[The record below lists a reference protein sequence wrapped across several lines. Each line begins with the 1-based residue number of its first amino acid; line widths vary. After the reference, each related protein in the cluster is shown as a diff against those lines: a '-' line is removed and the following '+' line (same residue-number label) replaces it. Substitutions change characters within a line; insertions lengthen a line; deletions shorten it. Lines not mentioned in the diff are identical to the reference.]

1 MKIRSSG
8 FGHIKDLKVIIK
20 RYMKRILIISD
31 GKPGHLNQSIAFCKI
46 KNISYDILEVKF
58 KSKFHKALS
67 YIFDNFDF
75 FTESLFEEHKNYY
88 PEFYDAIISAG
99 SGTYYFNK
107 VIAQKY
113 NKKSIALMLPKSYK
127 YSTFYYIIAQEH
139 DHPVLLDNLIAIP
152 LNLSYSSPKGYL
164 KKVDDKKSLAIIIG
178 GDNGIFSMNCNL
190 IKQKLDEI
198 FEKYPEYLKY
208 ITTSRR
214 TSSDVE
220 MLIDKYAFDYKLIY
234 SKEPNINP
242 IGDFI
247 AICDEFFITI
257 DSTSMLSEVRA
268 NSDAKISI
276 INLESKKENTK
287 YHKLASIINNM
298 DEKLDFAK
306 ILKKIKI

>member
-1 MKIRSSG
+1 
-8 FGHIKDLKVIIK
+8 
-20 RYMKRILIISD
+20 MKRILIISD

-58 KSKFHKALS
+58 KSKLHKSLS
-67 YIFDNFDF
+67 YLFDRFDF
-75 FTESLFEEHKNYY
+75 FTEFLFLEHKKCY
-88 PEFYDAIISAG
+88 PPSYDAIISTG

-107 VIAQKY
+107 LVAKKY

-127 YSTFYYIIAQEH
+127 YTNFYYIIAQEH
-139 DHPVLLDNLIAIP
+139 DCPVLLKNLIVIP
-152 LNLSYSSPKGYL
+152 LNLSCSDAKGYL
-164 KKVDDKKSLAIIIG
+164 KKVDGKKSLAIIIG
-178 GDNGIFSMNCNL
+178 GDNGIFHMDCNL
-190 IKQKLDEI
+190 IKQKLDYI

-214 TSSDVE
+214 TPFDVE

-247 AICDEFFITI
+247 SICDEFFITI

-268 NSDAKISI
+268 NSDAKINI

-287 YHKLASIINNM
+287 YHKLADIINNM
-298 DEKLDFAK
+298 DKKLNFAN
-306 ILKKIKI
+306 ILRKIKI